1 MSIIPEFYK
10 SKNQDYIT
18 IPVLKKF
25 IKESIGT
32 QRNIS
37 SLNKEDCWKNV
48 ESFAEESEH
57 NKELVFS

>member
-25 IKESIGT
+25 IKT
-32 QRNIS
+32 C
-37 SLNKEDCWKNV
+37 K
-48 ESFAEESEH
+48 
-57 NKELVFS
+57 